1 MDYTE
6 NGKEKE
12 INLFK
17 KKKSHSEAD
26 PNEALYTGSKTQP
39 IL

>member
-26 PNEALYTGSKTQP
+26 PNGTF
-39 IL
+39 